1 MAKSLVFLAHM
12 RGAASD
18 FVEYFSTKEI
28 MACGKSILVKENSFT
43 DRNVPDLVSENELFR
58 KDTMSSKLFK
68 YYSKIVGVPYIFHTL
83 ARVIKEL
90 EIVTRSTVRNLTC
103 AICRII

>member
-28 MACGKSILVKENSFT
+28 MACGKSYNRSK
-43 DRNVPDLVSENELFR
+43 SELIVMYGFSFR
-58 KDTMSSKLFK
+58 K
-68 YYSKIVGVPYIFHTL
+68 
-83 ARVIKEL
+83 
-90 EIVTRSTVRNLTC
+90 
-103 AICRII
+103 